1 MIGLAFDVLA
11 LAALLT
17 VAVFARRTSDVVE
30 ARRIGIIGAAAAL
43 LATVIGAGTQA
54 VDVPL
59 LGELSTILARDV
71 WMAPLPVYV
80 TLIGLIAVAASPVF
94 DLRPISVAR
103 MALINAFSLALL
115 LVGHPLALA
124 LLWIA
129 AAVPVWRSLRE
140 RSQLGGPRTGAHRV
154 FAFYMLPSAILVLT
168 GAVLLWLGQVS
179 LALLLLTI
187 GIAIREAIVPVHSWF
202 PDLFDRAPLG
212 LVVAFTTPQL
222 GVYAHLRWIAEPL
235 PTDLGQLIAL
245 LGAVTAIFA
254 ALLGAVQTRARRALG
269 YLMMS
274 QTALVAFGLETHSQV
289 ARTGTLVAWM
299 VSGVA
304 VAGFAMTLAALE
316 ARRGPLRLDRPS
328 GSFER
333 VPRLAS
339 AFLVLGLASVGLP
352 GTFGFIAEDLLVQ
365 GSVHEFP
372 VLAFA
377 LIVATAINGIT
388 VMRAFFMLFMGTR
401 EHAGE
406 QDLVRR
412 ERLILSLVLASL
424 IGFGIWPGVVVR
436 WLGELGQ
443 LGHFEPLEHL
453 EHVDHVGHVD
463 HVDHTDH

>member
-17 VAVFARRTSDVVE
+17 VVVFARRTSDVAQ
-30 ARRIGIIGAAAAL
+30 ARRIGILGGIAALVATVLGAAMR
-43 LATVIGAGTQA
+43 A
-54 VDVPL
+54 VDVPVIV
-59 LGELSTILARDV
+59 ELSGLLAREV
-71 WMAPLPVYV
+71 WMEPLPVYV

-94 DLRPISVAR
+94 DLRPISVSR
-103 MALINAFSLALL
+103 MALINAFSLSMLL
-115 LVGHPLALA
+115 IGHPLALA
-124 LLWIA
+124 LLWTA
-129 AAVPVWRSLRE
+129 AALPVWLSLRE
-140 RSQLGGPRTGAHRV
+140 RSKLGGPRQGAHRV
-154 FAFYMLPSAILVLT
+154 FAFYMLPSGILVLT
-168 GAVLLWLGQVS
+168 GAVLLWLGDVGI
-179 LALLLLTI
+179 ALLLLAI

-212 LVVAFTTPQL
+212 LVVAFTAPQL

-235 PTDLGQLIAL
+235 PTDIGQLIAL

-254 ALLGAVQTRARRALG
+254 ALLGAVQTRARRAVG

-352 GTFGFIAEDLLVQ
+352 GTLGFIGEDLLVQ

-372 VLAFA
+372 VLALA

-388 VMRAFFMLFMGTR
+388 VMRSFFMLFMGTR

-406 QDLVRR
+406 HDLVRR
-412 ERLILSLVLASL
+412 ESLILSLVLASL
-424 IGFGIWPGVVVR
+424 IAFGVWPGGVVR
-436 WLGELGQ
+436 WLGEIGQ
-443 LGHFEPLEHL
+443 LEQAEH
-453 EHVDHVGHVD
+453 
-463 HVDHTDH
+463 

>member
-1 MIGLAFDVLA
+1 MIRLALDVLA

-17 VAVFARRTSDVVE
+17 VAVLARRTGDVAS
-30 ARRIGIIGAAAAL
+30 ARRIGIIGSSAAL
-43 LATVIGAGTQA
+43 LATVLGAIVRS
-54 VDVPL
+54 VDVPMIVEASSL
-59 LGELSTILARDV
+59 VTREV
-71 WMAPLPVYV
+71 WMDPLPVYV
-80 TLIGLIAVAASPVF
+80 TLIGLVAIGASPVF
-94 DLRPISVAR
+94 DLRAISVSR
-103 MALINAFSLALL
+103 MALINACSLALL
-115 LVGHPLALA
+115 LIGHPLALA
-124 LLWIA
+124 LLWTA
-129 AAVPVWRSLRE
+129 AALPIWRSLRE
-140 RSQLGGPRTGAHRV
+140 RSRLGGPRVGADRV
-154 FAFYMLPSAILVLT
+154 FAFYMLPSGALVLT
-168 GAVLLWLGQVS
+168 GSVLLWLGELEV
-179 LALLLLTI
+179 ALLLLAL

-212 LVVAFTTPQL
+212 LVVAFTAPQL

-235 PTDLGQLIAL
+235 PNEIGQFVAL
-245 LGAVTAIFA
+245 LGAVTAIVA
-254 ALLGAVQTRARRALG
+254 ALLGAVQIRARRALG

-333 VPRLAS
+333 VPRLSS
-339 AFLVLGLASVGLP
+339 AFLLLGLASVGLP
-352 GTFGFIAEDLLVQ
+352 GTLGFIAEDLLVQ

-377 LIVATAINGIT
+377 LIIATAINGIT
-388 VMRAFFMLFMGTR
+388 VMRAFFMLFMGTS

-412 ERLILSLVLASL
+412 ESVILSLVLASL
-424 IGFGIWPGVVVR
+424 FAFGLWPSGAVR
-436 WLGELGQ
+436 GLGEIG
-443 LGHFEPLEHL
+443 PREHANDDAGDL
-453 EHVDHVGHVD
+453 LMPALIECD
-463 HVDHTDH
+463 

>member
-1 MIGLAFDVLA
+1 MIGLAFDILA

-17 VAVFARRTSDVVE
+17 VVVFARRTSDVVE
-30 ARRIGIIGAAAAL
+30 ARRIGILGAVAALIATALGAA
-43 LATVIGAGTQA
+43 VRV
-54 VDVPL
+54 VDVPVMV
-59 LGELSTILARDV
+59 ELSSLLSREV
-71 WMAPLPVYV
+71 WMEPLPIYV

-94 DLRPISVAR
+94 DLRPISVSR
-103 MALINAFSLALL
+103 MALINACSLAMLL
-115 LVGHPLALA
+115 IGHPLALA
-124 LLWIA
+124 LLWTA
-129 AAVPVWRSLRE
+129 AALPIWRSLRE
-140 RSQLGGPRTGAHRV
+140 RSKRGGPRTGADRV
-154 FAFYMLPSAILVLT
+154 FAFYMLPSGILVLT
-168 GAVLLWLGQVS
+168 GAVLLWLGEVS
-179 LALLLLTI
+179 LALLLLAL

-212 LVVAFTTPQL
+212 LVVAFTAPQL

-235 PTDLGQLIAL
+235 PTDIGQGIAL
-245 LGAVTAIFA
+245 LGAVTAIVA

-274 QTALVAFGLETHSQV
+274 QSALVAFGLETHSQV

-304 VAGFAMTLAALE
+304 VAGFTMTLAALE
-316 ARRGPLRLDRPS
+316 ARRGPLRLVRPS

-352 GTFGFIAEDLLVQ
+352 GTFGFIGEDLLIQ

-377 LIVATAINGIT
+377 LIVATGINGIT

-401 EHAGE
+401 QHTGE

-412 ERLILSLVLASL
+412 ESVILSIVLASL
-424 IGFGIWPGVVVR
+424 IAFGIWPSGAVR
-436 WLGELGQ
+436 WLGEIGQ
-443 LGHFEPLEHL
+443 LEDAESS
-453 EHVDHVGHVD
+453 DH
-463 HVDHTDH
+463 